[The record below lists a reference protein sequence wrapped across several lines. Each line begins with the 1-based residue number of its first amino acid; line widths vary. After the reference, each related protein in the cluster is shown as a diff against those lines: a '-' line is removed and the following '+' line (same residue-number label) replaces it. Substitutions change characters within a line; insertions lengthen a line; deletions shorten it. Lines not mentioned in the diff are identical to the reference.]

1 MLLNRGSLDGRSILS
16 PKTVEFMTADHLG
29 TIPGGT
35 PSPGYG
41 FGLGFAVR
49 RSQGV
54 AGLTGSV
61 GDYYWNGAYG
71 TLFWIDPVEQ
81 LAVVFMAH
89 TPGPA
94 RLHYRRLLPTLVNQA
109 IMQ

>member
-1 MLLNRGSLDGRSILS
+1 MRFEHLAFALKMRGVDKPTRHAKARALLDFLAQTTSKD
-16 PKTVEFMTADHLG
+16 T
-29 TIPGGT
+29 
-35 PSPGYG
+35 
-41 FGLGFAVR
+41 
-49 RSQGV
+49 
-54 AGLTGSV
+54 
-61 GDYYWNGAYG
+61 GAYG